1 MRAPG
6 HFLGYRRSD
15 GGVGVRNHVLVL
27 SAMDVTNPL
36 ARRIATAVAGT
47 LAITTWF
54 GRAQAGEETALH
66 ERTLLGLARNPNVAA
81 ALVIGFEPSA
91 VARIA
96 AVISASGQS
105 VRALSVLHDGGM
117 IELLQKGIA
126 ATADMVARAG
136 GMTREPVPL
145 SELVVGLK
153 CGGSD
158 PTSGLVANAVL
169 GQVADRVVDA
179 GGTVIL
185 TETEDLV
192 GAEHLLARRAASPE
206 VAARL
211 LAVVGRLEE
220 QAMRSGA
227 RLSSLHEDHI
237 AAGLTT
243 NEEKALGSIQK
254 AGTNPLNEVVDY
266 AARPTRKGLIFMDGQ
281 GGGIPEITG
290 LAAAGAQVIAF
301 VTGTGHPTGH
311 PIAPTLKLTGNPR
324 TAARFRDS
332 IDLDVSDVLSGR
344 SALSGAADR
353 LERELL
359 AVSSGKMT
367 RNETLG
373 DVESTI
379 ASVTAWMQ
387 HLVGAGASS

>member
-1 MRAPG
+1 M
-6 HFLGYRRSD
+6 
-15 GGVGVRNHVLVL
+15 
-27 SAMDVTNPL
+27 
-36 ARRIATAVAGT
+36 
-47 LAITTWF
+47 
-54 GRAQAGEETALH
+54 
-66 ERTLLGLARNPNVAA
+66 
-81 ALVIGFEPSA
+81 IGFKPNA

-96 AVISASGQS
+96 AAVSGKPI
-105 VRALSVLHDGGM
+105 RALAVLRDGGM
-117 IELLQKGIA
+117 IDLLQKGMA
-126 ATADMVARAG
+126 ATADMVAQAG
-136 GMTREPVPL
+136 GMTRDPMPL
-145 SELVVGLK
+145 SKPVLGLK

-158 PTSGLVANAVL
+158 PTSGLIANAVL
-169 GQVADRVVDA
+169 GLVADRVVEA

-185 TETEDLV
+185 TETEDMV
-192 GAEHLLARRAASPE
+192 GAEHLLARRAAAPE

-211 LAVVGRLEE
+211 LAVVGRLEAE
-220 QAMRSGA
+220 AMGAGA

-254 AGTNPLNEVVDY
+254 AGTSLLNEVVDY
-266 AARPTRKGLIFMDGQ
+266 ATRPARKGLIFMDGQ

-290 LAAAGAQVIAF
+290 LAAAGAQLIAF
-301 VTGTGHPTGH
+301 VTGTGHPTGN

-324 TAARFRDS
+324 TAPRFRDS
-332 IDLDVSDVLSGR
+332 IDLDMSDVLSGR

-359 AVSSGKMT
+359 SVSSGKMT

-379 ASVTAWMQ
+379 ASATAWMQ
-387 HLVGAGASS
+387 HLVRS